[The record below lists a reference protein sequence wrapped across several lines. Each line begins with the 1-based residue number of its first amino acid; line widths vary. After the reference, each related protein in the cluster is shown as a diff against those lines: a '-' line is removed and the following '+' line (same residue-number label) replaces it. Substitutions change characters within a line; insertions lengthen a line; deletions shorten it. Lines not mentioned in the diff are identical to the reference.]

1 MSDLFQLTRIDPV
14 TGLAEPIPAKERVD
28 ALLSHPQASQLV
40 RTMDPQALYSLIH
53 EAGVNDAYELV
64 WMASGDQVQAMVDF
78 DCWTRDT
85 LDMERF
91 ADWLD
96 LLLQRDDDGFSE
108 MMEAMDPETIVIWL
122 REHVQVFFWE
132 EDVDLLDMIDAP
144 VMTSPDGVYAIVVP
158 EEESIGA
165 TLRLLLDR
173 MYAHDL
179 VMGHRYLEA
188 TRWELTSD
196 MAERAF
202 MLREARL
209 GDLGFV
215 PFHEAMEV
223 YAWLVPQ
230 QWVAQT
236 RARATAADAPLMVIA
251 EGGRLPPVDHQ
262 VQWLEQQQVA
272 DGGSRF
278 MRAMG
283 KLAEV
288 VPPESLEPLAE
299 SLLSQFR
306 ALVNRVHVADLGN
319 PGDMAAARNAGER
332 AERALGLGLELA
344 AGDDD
349 RLAARVLATTPLR
362 EIHRAGHASTL
373 ELQRQ
378 AKRLLDRGNLTLTD
392 APTSLLSADDQELF
406 AGLMLLR
413 PKRSAT
419 YGTPF
424 LTMGDIRDAARRI
437 SEVAFVELVFFG
449 LLKHRRDEV
458 IAYTYDAERSVTP
471 VEQITFRSLFAT
483 LALRVLAGLPIEL
496 GAIAPSELEHVRRAL
511 PGSDEDAHAAL
522 MDAVLSTMQ
531 GAAQAPDLS
540 GIATAYAA
548 RIAGWLLDEWGPRD
562 VAVHAAIA
570 TTLVLLAPNATKRA
584 T

>member
-14 TGLAEPIPAKERVD
+14 TGLAEAIPAKERVD
-28 ALLSHPQASQLV
+28 ALLSHAQAPQLV

-64 WMASGDQVQAMVDF
+64 WMASGEQVQAMVDF

-85 LDMERF
+85 LDLERF

-96 LLLQRDDDGFSE
+96 LLLQRDDDGFRE
-108 MMEAMDPETIVIWL
+108 MIEAMDPETIVIWL

-132 EDVDLLDMIDAP
+132 QDVDLLDMIDAP

-158 EEESIGA
+158 EEEAIGA
-165 TLRLLLDR
+165 TLRLLLER
-173 MYAHDL
+173 LYAHDL
-179 VMGHRYLEA
+179 VMGHRFLEA

-202 MLREARL
+202 TLREARL

-230 QWVAQT
+230 QWVAKT
-236 RARATAADAPLMVIA
+236 RDRATRPDAPLMVIA

-272 DGGSRF
+272 NGGSRF

-288 VPPESLEPLAE
+288 VPGSALESLAE

-332 AERALGLGLELA
+332 AERVLSLGLELVA
-344 AGDDD
+344 ADDD

-362 EIHRAGHASTL
+362 EIHRAGHATTL

-378 AKRLLDRGNLTLTD
+378 AKRLIERGNLSLTD
-392 APTSLLSADDQELF
+392 APTSLLHDEEQELF
-406 AGLMLLR
+406 AGLLQLR

-424 LTMGDIRDAARRI
+424 LTMEDVRGAARRI

-449 LLKHRRDEV
+449 LLKHRREELV
-458 IAYTYDAERSVTP
+458 AYAYDTSNTVTP
-471 VEQITFRSLFAT
+471 IENVTFRSLFAT
-483 LALRVLAGLPIEL
+483 LALRSLAGLPAEL
-496 GAIAPSELEHVRRAL
+496 AAIAPETLESVRRAL
-511 PGSDEDAHAAL
+511 PSDDEEAHSAL
-522 MDAVLSTMQ
+522 MEALLATMQ
-531 GAAQAPDLS
+531 GAAQTAELA
-540 GIATAYAA
+540 GIATAISA
-548 RIAGWLLDEWGPRD
+548 RVAGWLLDEWGPRE
-562 VAVHAAIA
+562 VAVPEAIA
-570 TTLVLLAPNATKRA
+570 TSLVLLAPNAAKRA